1 MQQRAEERNELG
13 TTAVAGHTILINLL
27 GGIALLVWATRM
39 VRTGVLRAFG
49 ERFRRWIGQAT
60 SGALRA
66 CLTGM
71 AVATAVQSSA
81 ATAMIVVSFTQRG
94 LVALAPALA
103 VMLGADIGS
112 TLVVQALAFNPGA
125 LVPFALIGGVA
136 TFMFG
141 RDALTQQVGRILI
154 GLALMIMALGM
165 IVGAS
170 QALRGNPAL
179 GLVLGQ
185 IAQDPWLAL
194 VFGALFA
201 WLLHSSVATVLLVAS
216 LAASGLLPVQG
227 AIAIVLGANIGSA
240 LIPIGLS
247 WQGEASARRVLIGN
261 LAFRAVGAIVVLLAL
276 HWLAPFVAAIEADP
290 ARQIANAHTLFN
302 VAVAAVGLPLIWP
315 VARLL
320 ERWLPDPAPEGERR
334 LAHLDESLI
343 ARPQLALGQAS
354 REVMRLADMVEIML
368 RETILAFD
376 AQDEARRKQVK
387 SLDEGVDRLQEEI
400 KLYLTRL
407 TREKLSE
414 EEGRRAFDLILFT
427 TNLEHIGDII
437 DRNLLELAAKKQRLQ
452 LGFSPEGWA
461 EIQAFHA
468 RVVEQM
474 RRAVTVF
481 VTRDP
486 AMARELVEEKDL
498 LRLAEREAVQTHLER
513 LRAGKVASIETSSL
527 HLDILRDLKR
537 INAHITSVALP
548 ILEANGE
555 LRGSRL
561 RPALAEAS

>member
-1 MQQRAEERNELG
+1 
-13 TTAVAGHTILINLL
+13 V
-27 GGIALLVWATRM
+27 LV
-39 VRTGVLRAFG
+39 
-49 ERFRRWIGQAT
+49 
-60 SGALRA
+60 
-66 CLTGM
+66 
-71 AVATAVQSSA
+71 
-81 ATAMIVVSFTQRG
+81 
-94 LVALAPALA
+94 
-103 VMLGADIGS
+103 
-112 TLVVQALAFNPGA
+112 
-125 LVPFALIGGVA
+125 
-136 TFMFG
+136 
-141 RDALTQQVGRILI
+141 
-154 GLALMIMALGM
+154 
-165 IVGAS
+165 
-170 QALRGNPAL
+170 
-179 GLVLGQ
+179 
-185 IAQDPWLAL
+185 
-194 VFGALFA
+194 
-201 WLLHSSVATVLLVAS
+201 
-216 LAASGLLPVQG
+216 
-227 AIAIVLGANIGSA
+227 
-240 LIPIGLS
+240 
-247 WQGEASARRVLIGN
+247 GN
-261 LAFRAVGAIVVLLAL
+261 LAFRAVGAVAVLIAL
-276 HWLAPFVAAIEADP
+276 DWLAPLVAAIEAAP

-315 VARLL
+315 FARLL
-320 ERWLPDPAPEGERR
+320 ERWFPDAEPVGERR

-343 ARPQLALGQAS
+343 DRPQIALGQAS

-376 AQDEARRKQVK
+376 ERDEARRKQVK

-414 EEGRRAFDLILFT
+414 DEGRRAFDLILFT

-437 DRNLLELAAKKQRLQ
+437 DRNLLELAAKKNRLQ
-452 LGFSPEGWA
+452 LGFSPEGWS

-486 AMARELVEEKDL
+486 AMARELVEEKDR
-498 LRLAEREAVQTHLER
+498 LRLAEREAMQTHLDR

-537 INAHITSVALP
+537 INSHITSVALP

-561 RPALAEAS
+561 RPALAQAS